1 MGLSASQAKLLSIT
15 ARLSDNELRSQT
27 ITSAKMALANQTTE
41 ASKKYIDALNSTKF
55 TYSTYDL
62 DGNKT
67 YVPLTGSQLT
77 TYGELKNQYGI
88 INTNGQILVS
98 ETDAANYTSSANL
111 EEFLTKYGIERID
124 SGKTQTVTNPEYAEA
139 YEEWKTLY
147 DQWVADEPQQS
158 DYTKEVTGTD
168 TALYQTFIDASD
180 KCYKHAID
188 GRAECYL
195 HVLSHMIDLTVEQG
209 GMFGWTFVGYP
220 KEKTTS
226 TGDQVNIADAFGSYI
241 HGDGKTGQMQA
252 VSDAIQYGYNGK
264 TVYAAEDPDDTLTED
279 SSKAEQLL
287 SNYYY
292 NEDGEKVLKT
302 LEQKCIDLYYV
313 VANYG
318 SLGLNYS
325 RDLIPA
331 LESFQEDMS
340 LAFTQ
345 LIPDEE
351 AYNNA
356 YAEWSLK
363 KPTLDVP
370 QTIEEIIYKYNDA
383 EKAQWYINLW
393 HRMNGPSEEKDGT
406 ITTSEVTT
414 TEENGEYVTTKT
426 ETTSKR
432 WDILEDGLMNSE
444 EWLKYALESGT
455 VSLER
460 VNYAE
465 ETNSEETGLLDAEWT
480 SIVYSS
486 ATDISEETDEAAIA
500 VAEAE
505 YEQRTKEIEAKDT
518 QYDNMLKLLDTE
530 HSALQTE
537 YESVKGVISKNIERT
552 LKIYS
557 A

>member
-41 ASKKYIDALNSTKF
+41 ASRNYINALNETKL

-98 ETDAANYTSSANL
+98 ETDAANYTSSTNL
-111 EEFLTKYGIERID
+111 NEFLTKYGIEKID
-124 SGKTQTVTNPEYAEA
+124 SGKTQTVTNPEYADA
-139 YEEWKTLY
+139 YEEWKILY
-147 DQWVADEPQQS
+147 DQWIVDEPQQS
-158 DYTKEVTGTD
+158 DYTKEITGTD
-168 TALYQTFIDASD
+168 TALYQTFMDASER
-180 KCYKHAID
+180 CYNAAI
-188 GRAECYL
+188 GGKASCYL
-195 HVLSHMIDLTVEQG
+195 HVLTHMIDLTIEEG
-209 GMFGWTFVGYP
+209 GLFGWNFVGYP

-226 TGDQVNIADAFGSYI
+226 TGDTVFIEDAFGSYI
-241 HGDGKTGQMQA
+241 NSDGKTPNMQA
-252 VSDAIQYGYNGK
+252 VSDAIKDGYNGK
-264 TVYAAEDPDDTLTED
+264 TVYAAEDPDDTLTEN

-313 VANYG
+313 VENYEA
-318 SLGLNYS
+318 LGLNYNN
-325 RDLIPA
+325 DLVPA
-331 LESFQEDMS
+331 LQSFQQDMS

-345 LIPDEE
+345 IIPDEE

-356 YAEWSLK
+356 YAEWSLR

-370 QTIEEIIYKYNDA
+370 QTIEEIIYEYNDA
-383 EKAQWYINLW
+383 EKAQWYVNLW
-393 HRMNGPSEEKDGT
+393 HRMNGPSDEKDGT
-406 ITTSEVTT
+406 ITNTEITT
-414 TEENGEYVTTKT
+414 TEENGEYVTTQN

-432 WDILEDGLMNSE
+432 WDILEDGLMNSA

-455 VSLER
+455 VTLER
-460 VNYAE
+460 VNFAE
-465 ETNSEETGLLDAEWT
+465 NTEESETGLQDAEWT
-480 SIVYSS
+480 SIIYSN

-537 YESVKGVISKNIERT
+537 YESVKSVISKNIERT